1 MAENI
6 YSQIGKIVGKDVRLV
21 RAAAHH
27 PFEFYSKIMEDPKD
41 HRPIRFRYLGAFFV
55 KPYWRKGL
63 RNINKIGP
71 PPEGVEIWARVP
83 EVKFN
88 KTYINLKKGI
98 VNEEGFSATDGSVK
112 CPLSE
117 VQFWGPDS

>member
-1 MAENI
+1 MAESI
-6 YSQIGKIVGKDVRLV
+6 YSQIGKRMGKDVRLV

-27 PFEFYSKIMEDPKD
+27 PFEFFSKVMEDPSD
-41 HRPIRFRYLGAFFV
+41 HRPVRFRYLGAFYV

-71 PPEGVEIWARVP
+71 PPEGDEIWARVP
-83 EVKFN
+83 ENKFN
-88 KTYINLKKGI
+88 KTYINLKKGTVI
-98 VNEEGFSATDGSVK
+98 EERFLSEDGTVN

-117 VQFWGPDS
+117 VQFWGPSI

>member
-1 MAENI
+1 MAESI
-6 YSQIGKIVGKDVRLV
+6 YNQIGKIVGKDVRLV

-27 PFEFYSKIMEDPKD
+27 PFEFYSKIMEDPQD

-63 RNINKIGP
+63 RRTDKIGP
-71 PPEGVEIWARVP
+71 PPTGVEIWARVP
-83 EVKFN
+83 ELKFN
-88 KTYINLKKGI
+88 KVYINLKKGI
-98 VNEEGFSATDGSVK
+98 VNEKDFVAIDGSVT
-112 CPLSE
+112 CPISD